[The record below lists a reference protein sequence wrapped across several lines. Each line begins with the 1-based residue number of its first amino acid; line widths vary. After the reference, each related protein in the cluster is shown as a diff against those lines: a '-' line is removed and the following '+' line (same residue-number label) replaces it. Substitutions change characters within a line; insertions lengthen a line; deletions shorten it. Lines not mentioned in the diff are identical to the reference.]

1 MIVTS
6 KRCFLNVLTQLWPAE
21 RLLNANY
28 YIGDQKATNGYV
40 HVNDAIDLDQFGQI
54 VRSNSVKET
63 SSFGGCYYIHYSTCL
78 DPEPFRVD
86 TSLIIGTG
94 ADTTIS
100 SEERFINNLNQ
111 PETFLNVYQFL
122 FKYPLEGN
130 GIQVLMINDDQ
141 NITRFGHIICQ
152 YLSTNFGTDIIFID
166 PKFRKDCRGFE
177 QYTGN
182 KELGLK
188 TIKDIRDYE
197 LLYNFNQ
204 SINMSS
210 YTGSVENI
218 IAFLSCYNFN
228 ELMYLY
234 NLLYPNDPIP
244 PGNYTEAHIR
254 EILIARATANLRND
268 HILSNLLM
276 NDWTSML
283 ERMDK
288 EDADFG
294 QDGGIW

>member
-40 HVNDAIDLDQFGQI
+40 HVNDAVDLDEFGQI
-54 VRSNSVKET
+54 VRNSSVKET

-94 ADTTIS
+94 LDTTIS

-152 YLSTNFGTDIIFID
+152 YLSTNFGADIIFID

-182 KELGLK
+182 RELGLK

-197 LLYNFNQ
+197 LLYNFDQ
-204 SINMSS
+204 SVNMSS
-210 YTGSVENI
+210 YTGSLENI
-218 IAFLSCYNFN
+218 MAFLSGYDFN

-254 EILIARATANLRND
+254 EILISRATTNLRND
-268 HILSNLLM
+268 HIMSNLLM
-276 NDWTSML
+276 NNWTSML
-283 ERMDK
+283 ERMDR
-288 EDADFG
+288 EDIDFG

>member
-40 HVNDAIDLDQFGQI
+40 HVNDAVDLDEFGQI
-54 VRSNSVKET
+54 VRNSSVKET

-94 ADTTIS
+94 LDTTIS

-130 GIQVLMINDDQ
+130 GIQVLMINDEQ

-152 YLSTNFGTDIIFID
+152 YLSINFGTDIIFID

-182 KELGLK
+182 RELGLK

-197 LLYNFNQ
+197 LLYNFDQ

-210 YTGSVENI
+210 YTGSLENI
-218 IAFLSCYNFN
+218 MAFLSGYNFN

-268 HILSNLLM
+268 HIMSNLLM
-276 NDWTSML
+276 NNWTSML
-283 ERMDK
+283 ERMDR
-288 EDADFG
+288 EDIDFG
-294 QDGGIW
+294 QDGGVW